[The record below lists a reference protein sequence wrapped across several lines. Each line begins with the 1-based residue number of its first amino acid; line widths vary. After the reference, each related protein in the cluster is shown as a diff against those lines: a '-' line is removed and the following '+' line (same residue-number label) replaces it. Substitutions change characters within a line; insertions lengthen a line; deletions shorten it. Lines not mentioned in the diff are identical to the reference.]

1 MQYTVYHILNNKC
14 SILTL
19 MNCPLQPGFPSM
31 IKDSTQT
38 IETPMLPHSR
48 QRIVPEFI
56 EVFNETSEI
65 ATKSFK
71 MIKE

>member
-1 MQYTVYHILNNKC
+1 
-14 SILTL
+14 
-19 MNCPLQPGFPSM
+19 MNYPLQPGFQSM

-38 IETPMLPHSR
+38 IETPMLHHSR

-56 EVFNETSEI
+56 EVFNEVGEI
-65 ATKSFK
+65 ATKSFE

>member
-1 MQYTVYHILNNKC
+1 
-14 SILTL
+14 

-38 IETPMLPHSR
+38 IETPMLHHSR